1 MAELT
6 ARGAFRYPSAED
18 NSNNARL
25 DLQALAE
32 DVADRAALYVETL
45 STARPAPGVP
55 GRLHRATD
63 TGRVT
68 WDTGTAWDDVA
79 VSRRGGSVVTSS
91 DANTPGLTVRRVAG
105 QAADLSRWENEAGVS
120 RTRVAQNGALFTW
133 ALRALGDDPATS
145 PLEVR
150 GAPNQSADISGWRD
164 GAGAP
169 LAHMTAAGDWGMST
183 GEGNNGSTRLY
194 VLARTAGQ
202 IGMIVRGAAS
212 QTADFFRVERRD
224 NHRLFGVDSAGR
236 PAFSGTATRDNA
248 LVTNL
253 THNRV
258 LLVTID
264 GIEFALRLYTTS

>member
-1 MAELT
+1 MAETT

-32 DVADRAALYVETL
+32 DVADRAALYVETTA
-45 STARPAPGVP
+45 TARPAPGVP

-68 WDTGTAWDDVA
+68 WDTGTAWDDIA
-79 VSRRGGSVVTSS
+79 VSRRGGSVVIPSS
-91 DANTPGLTVRRVAG
+91 ANTPGLTVRRTAG
-105 QAADLSRWENEAGVS
+105 QAADLSRWENEAGVR
-120 RTRVAQNGALFTW
+120 RTWVGGDGALLTW
-133 ALRALGDDPATS
+133 ALRAWGDDPAIS

-150 GAPNQSADISGWRD
+150 GAANQSADLTQWRD
-164 GAGAP
+164 GAGTL
-169 LAHMTAAGDWGMST
+169 LAHTTAVGDWGI
-183 GEGNNGSTRLY
+183 GGGNNGSTRFF

-202 IGMIVRGAAS
+202 IGMIVRGATS
-212 QTADFFRVERRD
+212 QAADYFRVERLD
-224 NHRLFGVDSAGR
+224 NHRLFGIDSGGR
-236 PAFSGTATRDNA
+236 PAFSGTATRDTA

-253 THNRV
+253 AHNRV